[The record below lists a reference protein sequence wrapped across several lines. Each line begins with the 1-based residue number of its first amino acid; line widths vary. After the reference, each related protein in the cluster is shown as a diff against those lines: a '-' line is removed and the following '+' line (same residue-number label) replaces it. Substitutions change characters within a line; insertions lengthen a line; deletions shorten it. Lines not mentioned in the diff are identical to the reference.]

1 MEEEKRIKK
10 NTLIKTRITGRETG
24 IKLVL
29 QILSLQETAEDPDP
43 DHPLRILILHSLYGI
58 RKIVF

>member
-10 NTLIKTRITGRETG
+10 NTLIKTRITGREIG
-24 IKLVL
+24 IKVVL
-29 QILSLQETAEDPDP
+29 QILSLQETAEDPDL
-43 DHPLRILILHSLYGI
+43 DHPLRILILHSFYGI